1 MGILDHAANAVNGVA
16 SAAEGGLSDWYNKS
30 FLPSIFGGNEFTSP
44 TTGNWKYPL
53 TMEETQHTSRL
64 AFNATDAFQGN
75 DGGDQRAKVFGK
87 YGQLKYK
94 TIGTV
99 FLYMPELEVAYSQ
112 NFTDDGRG
120 LLWQL
125 NNAVQQNGGYD
136 KIAGSG
142 GIAAVQ
148 SMLGNIANNTG
159 LVKDFADAVKN
170 QHNSANFTGTQLR
183 RQKFV
188 FDLRPRDINELKQI
202 AGLLQFF
209 KANSATTLHNGDYMR
224 IPSRWVIEEL
234 PSPSAKRIIPP
245 FRFGP
250 AFLTN
255 VHIDYT
261 PDGSWKKFGTGDP
274 IAMTLTLE
282 FMEMTII
289 TREDIANHKL

>member
-1 MGILDHAANAVNGVA
+1 MGIDRFVNDMGAAAQ
-16 SAAEGGLSDWYNKS
+16 SKISELYNDS

-53 TMEETQHTSRL
+53 TMEEDQHTSRL
-64 AFNATDAFQGN
+64 AFNATDAIQGN

-99 FLYMPELEVAYSQ
+99 FLYMPELDVAYSQ

-125 NNAVQQNGGYD
+125 NNAVMQAGGYG
-136 KIAGSG
+136 KIAGEG
-142 GIAAVQ
+142 GVAALKT
-148 SMLGNIANNTG
+148 LGGAVANSTG

-209 KANSATTLHNGDYMR
+209 KANSATTLNDGDYMR
-224 IPSRWVIEEL
+224 IPSRWVIEEI
-234 PSPSAKRIIPP
+234 PSPKAKRIIPP

-282 FMEMTII
+282 FMEMTIV
-289 TREDIANHKL
+289 TREDIAKYKL